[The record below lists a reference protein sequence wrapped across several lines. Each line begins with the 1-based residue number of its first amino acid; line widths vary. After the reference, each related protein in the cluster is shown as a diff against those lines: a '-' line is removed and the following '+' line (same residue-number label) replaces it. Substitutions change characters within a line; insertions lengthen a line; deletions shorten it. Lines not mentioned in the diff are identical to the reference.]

1 MKNGDEVA
9 KVMAKAFNDK
19 LDYISGYSWGAPLI
33 VNADTRI
40 YEYEFARPNAVR
52 EALLKT
58 NYKGILGA
66 VKFDANNQS
75 HNNLM
80 YMLVENGKLGV
91 KDLVA
96 GQ

>member
-1 MKNGDEVA
+1 MIERERRHR
-9 KVMAKAFNDK
+9 
-19 LDYISGYSWGAPLI
+19 ISPAGEEHDPDAIRG
-33 VNADTRI
+33 
-40 YEYEFARPNAVR
+40 
-52 EALLKT
+52 ALLKT
-58 NYKGILGA
+58 NYNGILGN

-75 HNNLM
+75 HNNVM